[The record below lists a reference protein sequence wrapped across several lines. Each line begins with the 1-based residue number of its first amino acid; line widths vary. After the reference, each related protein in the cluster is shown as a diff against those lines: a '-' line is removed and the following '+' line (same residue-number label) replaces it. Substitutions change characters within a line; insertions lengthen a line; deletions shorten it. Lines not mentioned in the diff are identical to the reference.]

1 MARRKEKWNQPAPMA
16 RELSAGAK
24 AGIAAAIVFAV
35 LGIAAVVAF
44 VFGWLPWPPF
54 GGEDPGATEPVL
66 QENADT
72 VIHFVAGGDVIVT
85 DDVVKS
91 GLNGSGYDYG
101 NVFLDVMPVLSGAD
115 LTVLNLEGNLYGNTY
130 GSKTSCAPQE
140 LAQALR
146 NAGVDI
152 VQTANSKSITNG
164 TLGLAAT
171 LDGIRQAGMQ
181 PVGSYASEEE
191 FRRYEG
197 FLIREV
203 NGVRIAITAFT
214 KGMEESKGIP
224 SGCYV
229 NLLYKDF
236 TTAYQKVDED
246 GIRSVLKKIAAE
258 KPDITIALLHW
269 GSEYND
275 QISKTQK
282 KIVSIMADGG
292 VDAIIG
298 THPHYVQSIGFDPD
312 TGMLI
317 AYSLGDLYGGE
328 KKDTNYSVILDLEIT
343 KDGKTGKVSI
353 SDYSYTPVYCY
364 KDPDGDMRILRIREA
379 IAAYE
384 NLCID
389 AVSQE
394 VYENMKIALARIEA
408 RVEK

>member
-16 RELSAGAK
+16 RELSNGAK
-24 AGIAAAIVFAV
+24 AGIVAAVIVAVLGVAAIVAFA
-35 LGIAAVVAF
+35 
-44 VFGWLPWPPF
+44 FGWLPWPLL
-54 GGEDPGATEPVL
+54 GAEDPDATEPIL
-66 QENADT
+66 QEAEDT
-72 VIHFVAGGDVIVT
+72 VVHFVAGGDVIVT
-85 DDVVKS
+85 DKVVKS
-91 GLNGSGYDYG
+91 GLNGGGYDYG
-101 NVFLDVMPVLSGAD
+101 DVFLDIMPILSGAD
-115 LTVLNLEGNLYGNTY
+115 LTALNLEGNLYGNTY
-130 GSKTSCAPQE
+130 GGNTGCAPQE

-181 PVGSYASEEE
+181 PVGTYANEEE
-191 FRRYEG
+191 YRRYEG

-203 NGVRIAITAFT
+203 NGIRIAITAFT

-224 SGCYV
+224 SGCYI
-229 NLLYKDF
+229 NLLYEDY

-246 GIRSVLKKIAAE
+246 GIRAVLKNIAAE

-269 GSEYND
+269 GSEYNN

-282 KIVSIMADGG
+282 KICTIMAEGG

-298 THPHYVQSIGFDPD
+298 THPHSVQSIGFDPE

-328 KKDTNYSVILDLEIT
+328 KADTDYSVILDLEIT

-379 IAAYE
+379 LAAYE

-394 VYENMKIALARIEA
+394 VYESMKTALARIEA

>member
-1 MARRKEKWNQPAPMA
+1 MARRREKWNQPAPMA
-16 RELSAGAK
+16 KELSKGAK
-24 AGIAAAIVFAV
+24 MGIIAAVIFAV
-35 LGIAAVVAF
+35 LVVAAAVAF
-44 VFGWLPWPPF
+44 LLGWRPL
-54 GGEDPGATEPVL
+54 GAEEPGATEPVL

-72 VIHFVAGGDVIVT
+72 VIHFVAGGDVNVT
-85 DDVVKS
+85 DAVVQA
-91 GLNGSGYDYG
+91 GRNGSEYDYDDI
-101 NVFLDVMPVLSGAD
+101 FLDIMPILSGAD
-115 LTVLNLEGNLYGNTY
+115 LTTVNLEGNLYGDTY
-130 GSKTSCAPQE
+130 GSNACAPQA

-152 VQTANSKSITNG
+152 VQTANSKSIANG

-181 PVGSYASEEE
+181 PVGTYANEEE

-203 NGVRIAITAFT
+203 NGIRIAITAFT
-214 KGMEESKGIP
+214 KGMDGKGMP
-224 SGCYV
+224 SGCYI
-229 NLLYKDF
+229 NLLYEDF
-236 TTAYQKVDED
+236 NSSYQKVDED
-246 GIRSVLKKIAAE
+246 GIRSILKDIAAE

-269 GSEYND
+269 GSEFND

-282 KIVSIMADGG
+282 KIITIMAEGG

-317 AYSLGDLYGGE
+317 AYSLGDLFGDGE
-328 KKDTNYSVILDLEIT
+328 KKDTNYSVLLDLEIT
-343 KDGKTGKVSI
+343 KDGKTGKVAI
-353 SDYSYTPVYCY
+353 SNYTYTPVYRY
-364 KDPDGDMRILRIREA
+364 QDADGDVRILRIREA

-389 AVSQE
+389 AVSAE
-394 VYENMKIALARIEA
+394 VYENMKLALARIET

>member
-1 MARRKEKWNQPAPMA
+1 MARRREKWNQPAPRA
-16 RELSAGAK
+16 KELSKGAK
-24 AGIAAAIVFAV
+24 VGIVFAV
-35 LGIAAVVAF
+35 IFAVLVVAAAVAF
-44 VFGWLPWPPF
+44 LLGWRPLDA
-54 GGEDPGATEPVL
+54 EEPGATEPVL

-72 VIHFVAGGDVIVT
+72 VIHFVAGGDVNVT
-85 DDVVKS
+85 DAVVQA
-91 GLNGSGYDYG
+91 GRNGSEYDYDDI
-101 NVFLDVMPVLSGAD
+101 FLDIMPILSGAD
-115 LTVLNLEGNLYGNTY
+115 LSVVNLEGNLYGDTY
-130 GSKTSCAPQE
+130 GNNACAPQA

-152 VQTANSKSITNG
+152 VQTANSKSIANG

-181 PVGSYASEEE
+181 PVGTYANAEE

-203 NGVRIAITAFT
+203 NGIRIAITAFT
-214 KGMEESKGIP
+214 KGMDGKGMP
-224 SGCYV
+224 SGCYI
-229 NLLYKDF
+229 NLLYEDF
-236 TTAYQKVDED
+236 NSSYQKVDED
-246 GIRSVLKKIAAE
+246 GIRSILKDIAAE

-269 GSEYND
+269 GSEFND

-282 KIVSIMADGG
+282 KIITIMAEGG

-317 AYSLGDLYGGE
+317 AYSLGDLFGDGE
-328 KKDTNYSVILDLEIT
+328 KKDTNYSVLLDLEIT
-343 KDGKTGKVSI
+343 KDGKTGKVAI
-353 SDYSYTPVYCY
+353 SNYIYTPVYRY
-364 KDPDGDMRILRIREA
+364 QDADGDVRLLRIREA
-379 IAAYE
+379 IEAYE

-389 AVSQE
+389 AVSAE
-394 VYENMKIALARIEA
+394 VYENMKLALARIEA